1 MLRFYKRTINTKENV
16 RTSQD
21 SCRRRIGKLNVIYTR
36 SEEKRK
42 GQSQRRLG
50 EELSSIKLAAI
61 YHDSKR
67 KQLQSTRLAS
77 ISAIAILVVIFI
89 GVNTRLLALVVEV
102 AGEGDLGLF
111 STGASGRSSG
121 LQRLSRAPVGHMVWA

>member
-21 SCRRRIGKLNVIYTR
+21 SCWRRIGKLKVIYTK

-42 GQSQRRLG
+42 GQSKRRLG

-77 ISAIAILVVIFI
+77 ISAIAILVVILI

-111 STGASGRSSG
+111 RAGARGDG
-121 LQRLSRAPVGHMVWA
+121 VAFQGLSRAPVGHLVWA